1 MVRRLTAG
9 GSWIRT
15 FSSAL
20 DRHQF
25 VVSFEFGRSTDAP
38 SSEQLPASANRSSY
52 RTGSG
57 ASPLTTRIRRPHTK
71 VALSAVGVHRG
82 SKGSN
87 PSPPA
92 AMRVRRKL
100 THLFWID
107 H

>member
-38 SSEQLPASANRSSY
+38 SSEQLPASANRSSC
-52 RTGSG
+52 RAGSG
-57 ASPLTTRIRRPHTK
+57 APPLTARIGRRHTKGCERVAEPKVRIR
-71 VALSAVGVHRG
+71 
-82 SKGSN
+82 
-87 PSPPA
+87 SPPA
-92 AMRVRRKL
+92 ERCYGAGGETSYQGVKR
-100 THLFWID
+100 
-107 H
+107 